1 MTVRSARLLLLS
13 FKSRLLLLSLMH
25 SRGWGKHGGMGVEQE
40 MDILAY
46 YYWNGNE
53 NGMYKILRGE

>member
-1 MTVRSARLLLLS
+1 
-13 FKSRLLLLSLMH
+13 
-25 SRGWGKHGGMGVEQE
+25 MGAEQE
-40 MDILAY
+40 MDISAY